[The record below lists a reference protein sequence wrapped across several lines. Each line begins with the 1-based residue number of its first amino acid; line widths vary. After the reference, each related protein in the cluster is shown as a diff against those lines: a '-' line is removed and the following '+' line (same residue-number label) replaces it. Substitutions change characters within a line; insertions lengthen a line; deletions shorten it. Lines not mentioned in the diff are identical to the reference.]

1 MRILGVQDAFLGCPL
16 RVVYFRACF
25 ARVRVPGC
33 SNCLPSFD
41 KTWMSARRRL
51 LGGLGFRIFTS
62 RRETFRSSR
71 FSGLL
76 VACRMSQ
83 CRRRQAEQKSSGQ
96 EIRNLG
102 VENQK
107 SRKDSKPQTRCQIDS
122 EKSKHR
128 QRHTDTQTHTHTRTH
143 THSLSLRN
151 FGQNHTKVYLLDT
164 FVHHQH
170 PQLSLR
176 FLRREAAEALPE
188 FSNRS
193 TNARFLMRPHVAAPH
208 GGTCSELEHVVTQDR
223 NRRTERSAHN
233 MRRPPCLKS
242 PGPTRPIPQQC
253 LL

>member
-1 MRILGVQDAFLGCPL
+1 M
-16 RVVYFRACF
+16 ACF

-51 LGGLGFRIFTS
+51 LGGLGFRIFTP
-62 RRETFRSSR
+62 RRETFRCSR

-107 SRKDSKPQTRCQIDS
+107 SRKDSKPQTRRQIDS

-128 QRHTDTQTHTHTRTH
+128 QRHTDTQTHTHTHTH
-143 THSLSLRN
+143 THSLSLCEISAKTTRRYTYWTHSCTISTRN
-151 FGQNHTKVYLLDT
+151 CHCDSCVGKRQR
-164 FVHHQH
+164 
-170 PQLSLR
+170 PCPSSLTG
-176 FLRREAAEALPE
+176 RR
-188 FSNRS
+188 
-193 TNARFLMRPHVAAPH
+193 M
-208 GGTCSELEHVVTQDR
+208 
-223 NRRTERSAHN
+223 
-233 MRRPPCLKS
+233 
-242 PGPTRPIPQQC
+242 PGS
-253 LL
+253 